1 MTRVTTAC
9 HHMLAAV
16 QTQGGPHPGA
26 AARVLG
32 LVGWTR
38 EAEAHCLPLQTP
50 PGQLLQPLVHDIGQP
65 PHKSA
70 ECLCL
75 SCSCCSVKIIAY
87 NPLD

>member
-38 EAEAHCLPLQTP
+38 ETRAHWLPHLASQ
-50 PGQLLQPLVHDIGQP
+50 GQLPAL
-65 PHKSA
+65 HKTELWMTYCSA
-70 ECLCL
+70 
-75 SCSCCSVKIIAY
+75 CSVHRHRNIIPAVSAVSK
-87 NPLD
+87 